1 MTTKKSPR
9 RLDER
14 RRCRGVVLQMLYQW
28 EVGRENL
35 EQVEQ
40 NFWEIPESGVLETH
54 RRFVSELLH
63 GTVASLGRVDPL
75 IVATAENW
83 RLSRMAVI
91 DRLILRLAVHEML
104 DRPETPHPVVINEAI
119 ELARTYSTEQSAAF
133 INGILDGVRKRVESP
148 AMSSA

>member
-1 MTTKKSPR
+1 MTTKNSHW

-14 RRCRGVVLQMLYQW
+14 RRCRGFVLQMLYQW

-40 NFWEIPESGVLETH
+40 NFWRIPESGTLESH
-54 RRFVSELLH
+54 RRFAGELLH
-63 GTVASLGRVDPL
+63 GTVASLDRVDPL
-75 IVATAENW
+75 IVATTENW

-104 DRPETPHPVVINEAI
+104 DRPETPRPVVINEAI

-133 INGILDGVRKRVESP
+133 INGILDGVRKRMESP

>member
-1 MTTKKSPR
+1 VTTKNSPW

-14 RRCRGVVLQMLYQW
+14 RRCRGFVLQMLYQW

-40 NFWEIPESGVLETH
+40 NFWRIQESGTLESH
-54 RRFVSELLH
+54 RRFAGELLH
-63 GTVASLGRVDPL
+63 GTVASLDRVDPL
-75 IVATAENW
+75 IVATTENW

-104 DRPETPHPVVINEAI
+104 DRPETPRPVVINEAI

-133 INGILDGVRKRVESP
+133 INGILDGVKKHMESP
-148 AMSSA
+148 TMSSA